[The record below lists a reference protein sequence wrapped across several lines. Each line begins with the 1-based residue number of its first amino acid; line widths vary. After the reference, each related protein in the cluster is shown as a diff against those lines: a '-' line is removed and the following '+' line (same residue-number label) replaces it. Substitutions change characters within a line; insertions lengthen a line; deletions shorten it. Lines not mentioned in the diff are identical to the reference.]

1 MWSLSVQ
8 FWLLMTAFERN
19 IYWSDLLFG
28 PKHACFGKLP
38 CFNGLRTWAHQD
50 ATEINPSGIQK
61 CIYWLLACVS
71 LSTWNVQLLSQNET
85 ALWRLTKVPQKV
97 HTVPSKCSHRTPQ
110 VRTQF
115 PSSAHTVPSK
125 CSHNSPKM
133 LTQFPQNVHTVPPK
147 CSHRSLKMLTQNPQS
162 AQTVPSKCSH
172 HSLKMLTPLPQNAH
186 TEPTKWAHSFPN
198 RAHTV
203 RTPFFL
209 FARFVWSTLAE
220 NSNLDDLIFLP
231 SGRLN

>member
-8 FWLLMTAFERN
+8 FWLLMTPLQVPAFERN

-133 LTQFPQNVHTVPPK
+133 LTQFPQNAHTVPSNAHTIHSK
-147 CSHRSLKMLTQNPQS
+147 CSHRCLKMLTQNPQS
-162 AQTVPSKCSH
+162 
-172 HSLKMLTPLPQNAH
+172 
-186 TEPTKWAHSFPN
+186 E
-198 RAHTV
+198 HTV
-203 RTPFFL
+203 SPIGL
-209 FARFVWSTLAE
+209 IQCAL
-220 NSNLDDLIFLP
+220 LIFYLP
-231 SGRLN
+231 VLSGLHLQRIRTWMI